1 MTNPICP
8 VALTMRYLRLQKDMT
23 IQTMASKTGLNASS
37 LSAWES
43 GRSEPR
49 ASELMKIADALGT
62 SVDVLV
68 GNGERKAV
76 RCGSCEGLGIVWEK
90 KAE

>member
-8 VALTMRYLRLQKDMT
+8 VSLTMKYLRLQKDMT
-23 IQTMASKTGLNASS
+23 IQTMATKTGLNASS
-37 LSAWES
+37 LSAWEA

-68 GNGERKAV
+68 GNGERKAM
-76 RCGSCEGLGIVWEK
+76 RCSSCEGLGIVWEK
-90 KAE
+90 KES